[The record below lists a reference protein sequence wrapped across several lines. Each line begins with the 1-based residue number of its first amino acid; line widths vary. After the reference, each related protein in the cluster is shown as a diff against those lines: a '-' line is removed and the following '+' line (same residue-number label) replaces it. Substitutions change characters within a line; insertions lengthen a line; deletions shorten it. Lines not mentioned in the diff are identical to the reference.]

1 MPIYDMSGWQEMSVN
16 AAAERAAPEIL
27 RAGLG
32 VEGHVPEWIDCAS
45 IIGQRVWGKETYP

>member
-1 MPIYDMSGWQEMSVN
+1 MSGWQEMSVN